1 MDSATASDPD
11 GTIANVAFYA
21 DDVNIGNGAPIGGNQ
36 YSFTWSGV
44 TFGTYAITAV
54 ATDNDGKTT
63 SVAGPNVS
71 VTTPVLFVT
80 GSTTLNASDTAV
92 KSRLEALGHTVVVKD
107 GASAVTADAT
117 GKALVV
123 ISSTVTPTSVGTK
136 FRTVTVPVITWESG
150 SSNNMGMTGSTN
162 KDFGTKTGQTQI
174 TITNSAHPLAAG
186 LTGSPTIVT
195 SAKTLDWGK
204 PNANAISI
212 ATVLGDSA
220 KTTIFAYEAGVAMPG
235 LTAPARRLGLF
246 LYDDTAEVLN
256 SSGIALL
263 DAGIKWARGGGS
275 LSGTF
280 AVSPVGSVNV
290 TSQGTIDWA
299 HWGINGPTAFDHKAN
314 VTQKIP
320 NVTKIGAGASNWF
333 TDCPTTFTWTDGTP
347 TASVTNTPTG
357 INTNGSVGNGYEIN
371 IPADRTV
378 RTLKLYVG
386 VWFTQ
391 GKLQATLS
399 DGSAPDFIDTSLNKN
414 NDRASGLYTITYKAA
429 SAGQTLKV
437 RFTILTQYFSPNGN
451 VAWEAATLQ

>member
-21 DDVNIGNGAPIGGNQ
+21 DGVNIGNGAPIGGNQ
-36 YSFTWSGV
+36 YSFTWSGI
-44 TFGTYAITAV
+44 TFATYAITAV

-150 SSNNMGMTGSTN
+150 SSNN
-162 KDFGTKTGQTQI
+162 
-174 TITNSAHPLAAG
+174 
-186 LTGSPTIVT
+186 
-195 SAKTLDWGK
+195 
-204 PNANAISI
+204 
-212 ATVLGDSA
+212 
-220 KTTIFAYEAGVAMPG
+220 
-235 LTAPARRLGLF
+235 
-246 LYDDTAEVLN
+246 
-256 SSGIALL
+256 
-263 DAGIKWARGGGS
+263 
-275 LSGTF
+275 
-280 AVSPVGSVNV
+280 
-290 TSQGTIDWA
+290 
-299 HWGINGPTAFDHKAN
+299 
-314 VTQKIP
+314 
-320 NVTKIGAGASNWF
+320 
-333 TDCPTTFTWTDGTP
+333 
-347 TASVTNTPTG
+347 